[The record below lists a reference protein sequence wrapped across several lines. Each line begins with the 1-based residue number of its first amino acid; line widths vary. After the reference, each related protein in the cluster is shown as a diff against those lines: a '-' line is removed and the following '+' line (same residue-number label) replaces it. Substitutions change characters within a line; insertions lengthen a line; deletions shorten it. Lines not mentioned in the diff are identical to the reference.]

1 MKIQILSI
9 DNKKHVETTLPSLI
23 NSSVIDKVGI
33 RPSPSIDNAIE
44 REIQYRKNL
53 QNVFLSI
60 LLFILTATLLYVIP
74 LYPVPIVFLIAI
86 ITSVIGFRSPLIGFS
101 LSIFTFI
108 PAYLYQTSVP
118 FWWLLINLFFVGLFT
133 VRSLTNKNNLL
144 SPIIGLISGALF
156 LTPYYFIS
164 IPLMLSIVL
173 IRKDHEFLR
182 NLGMC
187 FMFLMILIPFG
198 ALSFAYNANIN
209 ENLNPQEIFH
219 IMSSESLPL
228 FNQLIF
234 NENPRLSSFDLPVI
248 RELFSGILTVQNDV
262 FHPYLFLLID
272 RLVILFIP
280 LLLLVTFSVVGIMDR
295 IWPWLKLRGVDL
307 NQIPDFSFIF
317 TIILGCIFFIIPLQT
332 MQIPFDYYTSFN
344 FSNSLKTI
352 LSAGG
357 FGVILSVSSISL
369 SKRYISAQLNE
380 TIKKVCKDHSLLVDA
395 FFEKIKKIQDACP
408 GIDINFEL
416 TAANKFKEELLITLD
431 GVDTLSYKILNSKVK
446 IIYELSAIQSENEIN
461 LHKKL
466 IEYHNRQLDKSKT
479 LLNSLNKLGIVNLPD
494 IELTHLD
501 PDAEIAFTIIL
512 SHQDDLNNFLLELSQ
527 NTINISDKL
536 VKVVQRNFDPTLEAT
551 SISISEN
558 FIQQGQG
565 EQALDS
571 LLVTINSLNQR
582 YMKIMQKTI
591 VNLKKLIKRSVK
603 MYESNVLPLNES
615 LGKDPKTTE
624 TGLITQRISKDFE
637 NLETFRG
644 ILYLPDVMDSLAFL
658 ESGTR
663 TVIEELLQLLHEFEK
678 RNDSKIPADFHWGK
692 DTQLISDI
700 KASLGKLD
708 DQVLN
713 DVSDRLS
720 NIEYGIKIIENETN
734 TLKKYLIMNEF
745 ILNYINIEPLISS
758 LIKIDGKVLPTQ
770 LPVKSKYAIQ
780 YLQLFAIGKKK
791 ISFDTKTSI
800 LHKILKN

>member
-1 MKIQILSI
+1 LS
-9 DNKKHVETTLPSLI
+9 SLI

-33 RPSPSIDNAIE
+33 IPSSSIDNAIE
-44 REIQYRKNL
+44 REIQYRRNL
-53 QNVFLSI
+53 QNIFLSI
-60 LLFILTATLLYVIP
+60 LLFILTATLLYVVP

-86 ITSVIGFRSPLIGFS
+86 VISLIGFRSPFIGFS

-108 PAYLYQTSVP
+108 PAYLYQTQVP
-118 FWWLLINLFFVGLFT
+118 FWWLLINLFLVGLFAI
-133 VRSLTNKNNLL
+133 RSLTDKNNLL
-144 SPIIGLISGALF
+144 SPIIGLLSGALF
-156 LTPYYFIS
+156 LTPYYFLS
-164 IPLMLSIVL
+164 IPLMLSVVL
-173 IRKDHEFLR
+173 IRKEHNELFR

-198 ALSFAYNANIN
+198 ALSFSYSTNIN
-209 ENLNPQEIFH
+209 ENLNPQEIFV

-228 FNQLIF
+228 FNQMIF
-234 NENPRLSSFDLPVI
+234 TENPRLSSFDLPII
-248 RELFSGILTVQNDV
+248 RESFSGILIVQNDI

-280 LLLLVTFSVVGIMDR
+280 LLLLITFSVVGVIDR

-307 NQIPDFSFIF
+307 NRIPDFSFIF

-344 FSNSLKTI
+344 FSNSFKTI

-357 FGVILSVSSISL
+357 FGVILSVGSISL
-369 SKRYISAQLNE
+369 SKRHVAAQLNE
-380 TIKKVCKDHSLLVDA
+380 TIKKVCQDHSLLVNN
-395 FFEKIKKIQDACP
+395 FFEKISKIQDACP

-416 TAANKFKEELLITLD
+416 NVVNKYKEELLITFD
-431 GVDTLSYKILNSKVK
+431 SVDTLSYKILNSKIK
-446 IIYELSAIQSENEIN
+446 IINELSSIQLQNEIS

-466 IEYHNRQLDKSKT
+466 IEYHNRQLDKSDT
-479 LLNSLNKLGIVNLPD
+479 LINSLDKLGIVNLPD
-494 IELTHLD
+494 IGLTHLD
-501 PDAEIAFTIIL
+501 PDTEIEFTKIIND
-512 SHQDDLNNFLLELSQ
+512 QDDLNNFLLELSQ
-527 NTINISDKL
+527 NTIQISDKL
-536 VKVVQRNFDPTLEAT
+536 VKVVQKNFDPTLEAT

-558 FIQQGQG
+558 FIQHGQG

-582 YMKIMQKTI
+582 YMKTMQKTI
-591 VNLKKLIKRSVK
+591 ANLRKLIKRSVK

-615 LGKDPKTTE
+615 LGRDPNTTE
-624 TGLITQRISKDFE
+624 TGLITKKISKDFE
-637 NLETFRG
+637 DLETFHG

-658 ESGTR
+658 ESGTQ
-663 TVIEELLQLLHEFEK
+663 TVIEELLHLLHEFET
-678 RNDSKIPADFHWGK
+678 RNDSTIPADFHWGK

-700 KASLGKLD
+700 KASLGKLE
-708 DQVLN
+708 DQVLD

-758 LIKIDGKVLPTQ
+758 LIKIEGKVLPKQ

-800 LHKILKN
+800 LHKILKH